1 MECRVIAQTSPKSGI
16 NNSSYTEVIGIFALF
31 EMLSRSTQPEPLP
44 REDISCSLVL
54 CEAFLQHGL
63 EGKNVDTESPATK
76 RKTTLNIQIQL
87 WIMLFFHLKV
97 TNDLLKK
104 MSVPMLETFQR
115 EYLEPLL
122 IRISDF
128 KLN

>member
-1 MECRVIAQTSPKSGI
+1 MECRVIAQASPKSGI
-16 NNSSYTEVIGIFALF
+16 NNSSCTEIIGIFALF

-44 REDISCSLVL
+44 RDDISCWLVL

-63 EGKNVDTESPATK
+63 EGKNVDIESPATK

-115 EYLEPLL
+115 EYLEPLP